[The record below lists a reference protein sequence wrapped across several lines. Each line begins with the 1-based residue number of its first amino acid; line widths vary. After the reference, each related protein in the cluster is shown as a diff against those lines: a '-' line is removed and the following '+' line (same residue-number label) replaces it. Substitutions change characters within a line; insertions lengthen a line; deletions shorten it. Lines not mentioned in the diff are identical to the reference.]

1 MQTIEAKVSVG
12 SDRTLLIQLPTDV
25 PTGEYD
31 VVLVLNQ
38 RTEDAVVPEATALQ
52 EIRAVLKRS
61 IEPGHSLADE
71 LIEERR
77 IAAKNE

>member
-1 MQTIEAKVSVG
+1 MQTIEAKVRVG
-12 SDRTLLIQLPTDV
+12 SDRTLSLQLPTDV

-38 RTEDAVVPEATALQ
+38 RTEDKSVPDMTALE
-52 EIRAVLKRS
+52 EIRSILQQS

-77 IAAKNE
+77 IAARDE